1 MALTQLPPGAAP
13 LLARDGVNSGYFP
26 LGVSKLRQ
34 KVHIVRP
41 RRGGRGRIHLFHIGI
56 HRSERR
62 IPKRPVEY
70 SARGFLRIAA
80 VLVRP
85 GDILQIHY
93 QKKRIEPIRK
103 KSQSRRTRS
112 TASGVDRLLHS
123 LQRRE

>member
-1 MALTQLPPGAAP
+1 MALTQLPPSAAP

-26 LGVSKLRQ
+26 LGVGKLCQ

-41 RRGGRGRIHLFHIGI
+41 RRGGRGRIQLFHIGI

-93 QKKRIEPIRK
+93 QKRK
-103 KSQSRRTRS
+103 KN
-112 TASGVDRLLHS
+112 
-123 LQRRE
+123 